1 MTYLTTTELRTKSS
15 QLVASLKKGA
25 HVSLVHR
32 SKIIGV
38 ISPIP
43 EENTFDSET
52 FEKLRNKLNLKPT
65 TIKEREILYQ
75 KRLKEKYGKN
85 IS

>member
-15 QLVASLKKGA
+15 QLVATLKKGSL
-25 HVSLVHR
+25 VSLVHR

-38 ISPIP
+38 ISPIS
-43 EENTFDSET
+43 EEKIFDVEK
-52 FEKLRNKLNLKPT
+52 FEQIRNKMNLKPT
-65 TIKEREILYQ
+65 TYKERDTLYK
-75 KRLKEKYGKN
+75 KRFEEKYGKN